1 MDRSHRRREILAR
14 SAFISRREGRYI
26 FAIRTPAC
34 LKPVYRS
41 GSIRLALGTANYQ
54 MASTRAARIASW
66 MLRIRTMDADPRK
79 AMVELWPRLQAL
91 ALEPVRNEDDY
102 VERKAFQGIA
112 FDVQFLVRHS
122 GAKPDEIVAGW
133 DEHFV
138 MLIRENGRA
147 GHIIE
152 KNNSLAGRV
161 ERRREELFAQG
172 AELVVSPVGTNTS
185 PAVINSAVVAAAV
198 YPAMPPDGNRSR
210 LSEVLKKFLD
220 WREGEDGDRRAAS
233 DVAPIIQFAI
243 DLWKD
248 PCIGDIGPDQLVLLK
263 KAMPE
268 IPTPAGFLV
277 DVRSLFQRWTIAKAN
292 GYFLETDGKKI
303 KLVRV
308 STSTLRKRYRTG
320 LNTFWAFLIENLYV
334 PGPAP
339 DFSSKSKQNPAAVER
354 DAFEEEELL
363 KFLSTPLFTG
373 CAGISRVW
381 IVGDYFCQTYFY
393 WAVLIQLL
401 CGLRP
406 SEISQLRCADIAS
419 LYKQW
424 HFRFAKRS
432 LAEGDSGE
440 NDADN
445 EPGGNDA
452 KTKNAFRWVPIH
464 PLLDQLGIIARR
476 DAIVSDYIARKFAEA
491 GGQDR
496 LSKAQRDVIEE
507 EAQQQWLFRP
517 QGLSGALDLL
527 QHAGHCAP
535 AICLGVPQHDDARKT
550 RNNLF
555 EQLQPFG
562 YQFRAE
568 KCRPCYISSRS
579 RQARSKLILD
589 GVGHAYADNWDRRS
603 RSLGRADRR
612 CTQGDDGINPVLDQ
626 FLRQSV

>member
-1 MDRSHRRREILAR
+1 
-14 SAFISRREGRYI
+14 
-26 FAIRTPAC
+26 
-34 LKPVYRS
+34 
-41 GSIRLALGTANYQ
+41 
-54 MASTRAARIASW
+54 
-66 MLRIRTMDADPRK
+66 MDADPRK

-102 VERKAFQGIA
+102 IERKAFQGIA

-122 GAKPDEIVAGW
+122 GAKPDEIVPGW

-172 AELVVSPVGTNTS
+172 AEVVVSPTSANTS

-198 YPAMPPDGNRSR
+198 SAAMPPDGNRSR

-248 PCIGDIGPDQLVLLK
+248 PSIGDIGPDHLVLLK

-268 IPTPAGFLV
+268 IPTPAGFPV
-277 DVRSLFQRWTIAKAN
+277 DVRSLHQRWTIAKAN
-292 GYFLETDGKKI
+292 DYVVETDGKKI

-406 SEISQLRCADIAS
+406 GEISQLRCADIAS

-440 NDADN
+440 NETETDADN

-491 GGQDR
+491 GGRDR
-496 LSKAQRDVIEE
+496 LSNSQRDAIDQ
-507 EAQQQWLFRP
+507 EAQQQWLFPDWKVYILPTGQVRWSQAVSKSWQYVKVKFKMQRKGLALYSARHTFKGFIDDLANLSERSRRIVMGHSTAINTAGGYGP
-517 QGLSGALDLL
+517 KTITEEQAEVILGLSNTTIKRMADLL
-527 QHAGHCAP
+527 LAANDKAQRGQLK
-535 AICLGVPQHDDARKT
+535 IVDAW
-550 RNNLF
+550 RNN
-555 EQLQPFG
+555 ERSDDGKLQNALAK
-562 YQFRAE
+562 RAE
-568 KCRPCYISSRS
+568 EYR
-579 RQARSKLILD
+579 
-589 GVGHAYADNWDRRS
+589 
-603 RSLGRADRR
+603 
-612 CTQGDDGINPVLDQ
+612 
-626 FLRQSV
+626 